1 MKLFRGMRGSILV
14 FSIIYVLIGLIL
26 LVVSDAPL
34 LAISYIFS
42 VLLIITGVVLIMY
55 YIGRDVTA
63 ENESYDLVA
72 GVVAATAGIYLMIN
86 AKVLYPWL
94 PAVMGFMVLISG
106 LITFQNAL
114 DMRRMK
120 QVFWAPVF
128 LVALGSLALGFVILF
143 YPFEKTTNML
153 RVIGASLLLS
163 GGIDVITAIWQA
175 VRMHGAKAVTEDVKA
190 AVVNLKDEV
199 VETAIEVKKEVATA
213 KENKYNKAL
222 EKTKGNGE
230 KMEVIYSST
239 RNAAETATASQA
251 ILKGLAE
258 NGGLFV
264 PNTIPALDIPLENLA
279 KMSYQEVAY
288 EVMSRMFTD
297 FTEEELKY
305 CINSAYDSKFDTPEI
320 APLKKAHGANYLELF
335 HGSTIAFKDMALS
348 ILPYLLTTSAKKN
361 QVKNDIV
368 ILTATSGDT
377 GKAALAGFADVP
389 GTKIIVF
396 YPKHGVSPI
405 QEKQMVTQRGANTS
419 VVGIIGNF
427 DDAQTGVKN
436 MFNDK
441 ELAKEMDAS
450 NMQFSSANSINI
462 GRLIPQII
470 YYFYGY
476 FQLVNKQQIEKGQ
489 KINIVVPTGN
499 FGNILAA
506 YYAREMGLPVAKFIC
521 ASNENNVLSDFFNKG
536 VYDKRRELILTESPS
551 MDILVSSNLERLL
564 FEASGRDCN
573 EIKNLMKD
581 LSSKGVYTVNEEI
594 QNNLKDFYGNYANT
608 KEVYNAIK
616 ELYNKEGYLIDT
628 HTAVAYVVL
637 NKYISETK
645 DETPYLIASTAS
657 PYKFPRSIAN
667 ALGLQ
672 LEEIDDFKVI
682 EKIHE
687 CSKVPIPSN
696 LIGLD
701 NKNIIHNFTSETYE
715 LKSTLLEFLGDNND

>member
-42 VLLIITGVVLIMY
+42 VLLLITGIILTMY
-55 YIGRDVTA
+55 YIGRDVTP

-72 GVVAATAGIYLMIN
+72 GVVAVTAGIYLMMH
-86 AKVLYPWL
+86 AKVLYPWI
-94 PAVMGFMVLISG
+94 PVVMGFMVLFSG

-163 GGIDVITAIWQA
+163 GGIDVVTAIWQA
-175 VRMHGAKAVTEDVKA
+175 VRVHGTKAVTEDMKA

-199 VETAIEVKKEVATA
+199 VETAKEVKKEVATA

-222 EKTKGNGE
+222 EKAKGNGE

-239 RNAAETATASQA
+239 RNAGETATASQA

-264 PNTIPALDIPLENLA
+264 PNTIPALDIPLERLA
-279 KMSYQEVAY
+279 NMSYQEVAY

-396 YPKHGVSPI
+396 YPKNGVSPI
-405 QEKQMVTQRGANTS
+405 QEKQMVTQKGANTS

-441 ELAKEMDAS
+441 ELAKEMDAT

-462 GRLIPQII
+462 GRLVPQMV
-470 YYFYGY
+470 YYVYAY
-476 FQLVNKQQIEKGQ
+476 SRLVADGTIKAGD
-489 KINIVVPTGN
+489 KINVVVPTGN

-506 YYAREMGLPVAKFIC
+506 YYAKEMGLPIAKFIC
-521 ASNENNVLSDFFNKG
+521 ASNENKVLYDFFQTG
-536 VYDKRRELILTESPS
+536 EYDKNREFILTSSPS
-551 MDILVSSNLERLL
+551 MDILISSNLERLIYKIAGNNA
-564 FEASGRDCN
+564 E
-573 EIKNLMKD
+573 KNAELMKA
-581 LSSKGVYTVNEEI
+581 LSTEGKYVITPEMKEKLSEFFGGYASETETAETIKKIYEEDKYI
-594 QNNLKDFYGNYANT
+594 
-608 KEVYNAIK
+608 
-616 ELYNKEGYLIDT
+616 IDT
-628 HTAVAYVVL
+628 HTAVAATVYDKYVA
-637 NKYISETK
+637 ETG
-645 DETPYLIASTAS
+645 DTTPTVIASTAS
-657 PYKFPRSIAN
+657 PYKFTRSVMN
-667 ALGLQ
+667 A
-672 LEEIDDFKVI
+672 IDNAYDSKTDFELIDELNKLSGVAIPQAI
-682 EKIHE
+682 EDIRSAPVLHDTVCDKSE
-687 CSKVPIPSN
+687 MEATV
-696 LIGLD
+696 
-701 NKNIIHNFTSETYE
+701 KNI
-715 LKSTLLEFLGDNND
+715 LKL